1 MKSSR
6 VFLVASLVCLAVGLS
21 QAVGDIM
28 TGFALAMGGVF
39 FILAF
44 LTRLVAKAEATKS

>member
-1 MKSSR
+1 MKLSV
-6 VFLVASLVCLAVGLS
+6 VFFAASVVCLAVGVS
-21 QAVGDIM
+21 QMASDIM

-44 LTRLVAKAEATKS
+44 LTRLLAKAEAAKS